1 VALKLITR
9 AIGRDKKDND
19 ALRTVAPA
27 APNRSEGN
35 WTSFLRADLSQQRKD
50 LVLSTLRLVEVTGA
64 AGYVDSIGSALE
76 ITGKRLLE
84 VGSHYCWYA
93 PFFLQVG
100 CISYHGADLEFNRG
114 HRQISGPHGTAES
127 PITFADFIDSFH
139 ALSMT
144 DCDIR
149 DLSPAQESFD
159 AAFMVSTSEH
169 FDDPH
174 GCFAAIASLM
184 TPGSHMFVNHH
195 NYYSWNG
202 HHRLPWRVQ
211 DIDPGDPAH
220 RANFDW
226 AHLRSRV
233 RNVDS
238 PNHLNYIRMHELI
251 EIIAEFF
258 VIEGK
263 TMVRFGPDTGEGR
276 LTQAI
281 LDEFPQ
287 YYKEELETLELHLLA
302 RKRTGVGDPRKVL
315 PPYAEHSCSI
325 EITWQQREI
334 GKAFITRIPSIGK
347 LSGLVLVEDD
357 LPLGRREPYT
367 TKFGIPEP
375 VPIASGATTCISRLR
390 TIRTQRPMAEN
401 TFSKARR
408 SDPVPPT

>member
-1 VALKLITR
+1 MALKLITR

-174 GCFAAIASLM
+174 GAHCNPAYR
-184 TPGSHMFVNHH
+184 GQ
-195 NYYSWNG
+195 
-202 HHRLPWRVQ
+202 RL
-211 DIDPGDPAH
+211 DG
-220 RANFDW
+220 
-226 AHLRSRV
+226 
-233 RNVDS
+233 
-238 PNHLNYIRMHELI
+238 
-251 EIIAEFF
+251 
-258 VIEGK
+258 
-263 TMVRFGPDTGEGR
+263 
-276 LTQAI
+276 
-281 LDEFPQ
+281 
-287 YYKEELETLELHLLA
+287 
-302 RKRTGVGDPRKVL
+302 
-315 PPYAEHSCSI
+315 SI
-325 EITWQQREI
+325 EI
-334 GKAFITRIPSIGK
+334 GATRAASR
-347 LSGLVLVEDD
+347 SSSYV
-357 LPLGRREPYT
+357 
-367 TKFGIPEP
+367 
-375 VPIASGATTCISRLR
+375 IASQNSANRL
-390 TIRTQRPMAEN
+390 PVFMV
-401 TFSKARR
+401 RR
-408 SDPVPPT
+408 LHRGRHYKTPV